1 MLSSTILLQCDVYI
15 SFLKPSEPS
24 VKMPPKK
31 KKSGKKKGKKSGK
44 GSAVPVGGPEVDELS
59 KDFFYTQIRDLEN
72 RIAR

>member
-1 MLSSTILLQCDVYI
+1 
-15 SFLKPSEPS
+15 
-24 VKMPPKK
+24 MPPKK

-44 GSAVPVGGPEVDELS
+44 VSAVPVGGPEVDELS